1 LQNLTCFS
9 ILFIFV
15 LKGFYPLGFSRSICS
30 IIYIRRRRRRRRRRI
45 NVGFEKLSINLRFKT
60 AGNMEEEEEEGTCDK
75 VYKEKRKR

>member
-30 IIYIRRRRRRRRRRI
+30 IIYIRRRRRI